1 VQLPQEKLSGKQGH
15 ECINTIKEKDI
26 MNNTE
31 TDLESK
37 MLFYLERTG
46 GIAGLRMTVTL
57 NTESLPLEDA
67 HNLHQMV
74 EDAGFFSLPEKLP
87 EPNTGADLFNYKLTV
102 EKFALSFSEGKKH
115 TVEVDQLNIPENLQ
129 PLIQALEIR
138 TIPEDKGKIVTL
150 ADNGK
155 TITLQ
160 VNETFLLK
168 LGAEYDWNITID
180 DQKIISRVPNVAV
193 VAGAQGIFKAH
204 KEGHT
209 KLTAT
214 GDPVCRKEKPP
225 CEKPSI
231 LFTIKVVVTK

>member
-1 VQLPQEKLSGKQGH
+1 MEKIEANEPTKP
-15 ECINTIKEKDI
+15 
-26 MNNTE
+26 
-31 TDLESK
+31 LEGN

-57 NTESLPLEDA
+57 NTESLSSEDA

-87 EPNTGADLFNYKLTV
+87 EPNTGADLFNYRLTV

-115 TVEVDQLNIPENLQ
+115 TVEVDQLNIPETLQ
-129 PLIQALEIR
+129 PVIQALETRI
-138 TIPEDKGKIVTL
+138 IPEDKRKIVTL
-150 ADNGK
+150 VDNGK
-155 TITLQ
+155 TIKLQ

-168 LGAEYDWNITID
+168 LGAEYDWKITID

-193 VAGAQGIFKAH
+193 IAGAQGIFKAH

-225 CEKPSI
+225 CEKPSRE
-231 LFTIKVVVTK
+231 FTIKIVVTK

>member
-1 VQLPQEKLSGKQGH
+1 M
-15 ECINTIKEKDI
+15 NTKT
-26 MNNTE
+26 N
-31 TDLESK
+31 LESK

-46 GIAGLRMTVTL
+46 GIAGGRTTVTL
-57 NTESLPLEDA
+57 NTESLPPDDA

-87 EPNTGADLFNYKLTV
+87 EPNTGADLFNYRLTV
-102 EKFALSFSEGKKH
+102 EKFALSFSQGKKH

-129 PLIQALEIR
+129 HLIQALEMHI
-138 TIPEDKGKIVTL
+138 IPEEKSKTVTL

-155 TITLQ
+155 TITLK

-168 LGAEYDWNITID
+168 LGADYDWNIKID

-193 VAGAQGIFKAH
+193 VVGAQGIFKAH

-214 GDPVCRKEKPP
+214 GDPICRKEKPP

-231 LFTIKVVVTK
+231 QFNIKVVVTK

>member
-1 VQLPQEKLSGKQGH
+1 M
-15 ECINTIKEKDI
+15 NTG
-26 MNNTE
+26 MAS
-31 TDLESK
+31 ESK
-37 MLFYLERTG
+37 MMFYLERTG

-57 NTESLPLEDA
+57 NTESLTPEDA

-87 EPNTGADLFNYKLTV
+87 EPNTGADLFNYRLTV

-129 PLIQALEIR
+129 PLIQALETR
-138 TIPEDKGKIVTL
+138 AIPEAKSKIVTL
-150 ADNGK
+150 DDNGK
-155 TITLQ
+155 TITLK

-180 DQKIISRVPNVAV
+180 DHKIISRVPNVAV
-193 VAGAQGIFKAH
+193 VGGAQGIYKAH

-225 CEKPSI
+225 CEMPSI
-231 LFTIKVVVTK
+231 LFNIKVVVTK